1 MSKRAL
7 VRSTL
12 LAAIWIVSAVG
23 LAAQGPAENPAQ
35 ACAAKNQTDAA
46 TVGAYQFTAYKSS
59 DGACVQ
65 VTSGGKTV
73 YSQSVDSF
81 ETFTL
86 GQPGSAQDNIPVIAR
101 RDRRDGARAAGHDC
115 FAVYRR
121 RTLLLD
127 SLCL

>member
-65 VTSGGKTV
+65 VVSGGKTA

-86 GQPGSAQDNIPVIAR
+86 GQPEIRAGQYTGDPR

-127 SLCL
+127 SLCV